1 MATFPAPATSNAACG
16 CRDRNAARATVGGE
30 FPTCTL
36 SVVQRVP
43 SSTMV
48 HGSASPPTIPDG
60 RLSRVRFWPRLCTP
74 FFSDSPS
81 CPMGGLSR
89 SLTYAP
95 PRYSFAVP
103 SSQLSRGRIP
113 SSVSGVLWRSS
124 GPPSAQSPFAW
135 DGRYPPTRVTQRSPQ
150 RALPLFPSSYGLMRQ
165 TTVLPTPRWSLG
177 GGVCAGCRESLLDH
191 GPSRHYLCHLCGGAW
206 THTPPCSSGAHTHF
220 FPNDSGL
227 TSRETRSA
235 HGKIPA
241 RRFPQ
246 GAHFR
251 GCNHSLIFR
260 LPHLLGL
267 QIAPTAVHRL
277 GGQAV
282 YTTHRPR
289 GYPPRDVVSLH
300 VCMGI

>member
-1 MATFPAPATSNAACG
+1 VKSFRHVPF
-16 CRDRNAARATVGGE
+16 R
-30 FPTCTL
+30 
-36 SVVQRVP
+36 SVRRGP
-43 SSTMV
+43 SSTLAHV
-48 HGSASPPTIPDG
+48 SASPPTIPDS

-74 FFSDSPS
+74 FSGDSPS
-81 CPMGGLSR
+81 GVRRGLSC
-89 SLTYAP
+89 SLTSTP
-95 PRYSFAVP
+95 PRHRFAAS
-103 SSQLSRGRIP
+103 SSQLSRGRLP

-135 DGRYPPTRVTQRSPQ
+135 DGCYPPTRVTQRSPQ
-150 RALPLFPSSYGLMRQ
+150 RALPLLHSSYGLMRQ
-165 TTVLPTPRWSLG
+165 TTVLPTPQWSLG
-177 GGVCAGCRESLLDH
+177 GGVCAGCRESLLDR

-235 HGKIPA
+235 HGKTPA
-241 RRFPQ
+241 KRFRQ
-246 GAHFR
+246 GAYFR
-251 GCNHSLIFR
+251 GCSHSLMFR
-260 LPHLLGL
+260 LPHLLDL
-267 QIAPTAVHRL
+267 QIAPTAVPRL

-300 VCMGI
+300 V